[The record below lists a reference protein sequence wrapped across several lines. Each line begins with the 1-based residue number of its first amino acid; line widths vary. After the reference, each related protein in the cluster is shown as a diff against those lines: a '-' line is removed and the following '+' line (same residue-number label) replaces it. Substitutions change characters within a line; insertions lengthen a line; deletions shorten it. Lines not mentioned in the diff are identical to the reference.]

1 MLMTMKLGLLILSVN
16 SCTQHITENVT
27 KKGYHIDAMPVWVTV
42 ADSTIVHDKIN
53 IYIQLDSSTI
63 KQIP

>member
-1 MLMTMKLGLLILSVN
+1 VI
-16 SCTQHITENVT
+16 